1 MSRVCSYGVL
11 KPGFLIVE
19 LLIAVLIGLVLI
31 STLMR
36 MQSTLC
42 ELHEVFYMREKAL
55 GVAMNFYEQSVPDKS
70 VPDKDGQK
78 NREVKFGQRAFIL
91 NVDNAVKPQAIG
103 KVKVEWIS
111 ITGRKCFLEL

>member
-1 MSRVCSYGVL
+1 MSRVYGFGVL
-11 KPGFLIVE
+11 KSGFLIVE

-55 GVAMNFYEQSVPDKS
+55 GVAMNFYEQSVPDK
-70 VPDKDGQK
+70 DGQE
-78 NREVKFGQRAFIL
+78 NREVKFGQREFIL
-91 NVDNAVKPQAIG
+91 NVDNAVKPQTIG